1 MLHLR
6 LLRLETQPRVFA
18 SGVENTCRVWRGQTS
33 WGLGLGLGIPA
44 VVHHRQPLLV
54 VLQGTSHLCLLA
66 TNDGRVFQI
75 VVKVQLACDSPGLS
89 VMLAQDIGSLH
100 VCLGCHKGK

>member
-1 MLHLR
+1 ML
-6 LLRLETQPRVFA
+6 A
-18 SGVENTCRVWRGQTS
+18 SGVEDTRRVWRRQTTS
-33 WGLGLGLGIPA
+33 WGLGLRLGIPA
-44 VVHHRQPLLV
+44 VIHHRQTLLV

-89 VMLAQDIGSLH
+89 VMLAQDIGGLH
-100 VCLGCHKGK
+100 VCLGCH